1 MPKMYSGKVVGK
13 VGNRAVPPAGGNK
26 PTVPPKPSGNRF
38 AKGENAGNSHQ
49 NLDKSKSMKY

>member
-1 MPKMYSGKVVGK
+1 MPKMYSGNVVGK
-13 VGNRAVPPAGGNK
+13 VGNRAVPPAGGN
-26 PTVPPKPSGNRF
+26 TVPPKPAGNRF